1 MKHDILFRAFTV
13 SGMALVL
20 TLGAC
25 AAGKKQETAQE
36 PVVTHIVTETPVLA
50 IAQPQGVKTV
60 YFNEDLQDASARL
73 NGMQNTLDGLQGD
86 LVNTASAMQRVDAM
100 RQEIAAMHARIAEMQ
115 ARSGGPA
122 IVQQTTTIA
131 PAPLMSPEPSEPVML
146 VETTQV
152 SKPVVEA
159 KPAKAPAQIITGEN
173 GVQGV
178 RIGVHPDNVR
188 VVLDVVGKTA
198 GYSANVDASEK
209 LLTVDLP
216 NTKWAG
222 QMNATVKNNPLISS
236 WTAQDS
242 GQGSV
247 VVFTLK
253 SDAKISSQSVIKG
266 SAGKPARIVIDL
278 AK

>member
-1 MKHDILFRAFTV
+1 MKHDMIFRAFTV

-20 TLGAC
+20 ALGAC
-25 AAGKKQETAQE
+25 AAGKKQETTQE

-50 IAQPQGVKTV
+50 LAEPQGIKTV
-60 YFNEDLQDASARL
+60 YFNEDLQDAVARL
-73 NGMQNTLDGLQGD
+73 NGMQNTLDRLEGD

-100 RQEIAAMHARIAEMQ
+100 RQEIAMMHARIRDMQ
-115 ARSGGPA
+115 ARAGVPA
-122 IVQQTTTIA
+122 EMPLA
-131 PAPLMSPEPSEPVML
+131 PTPLITHEPVTV
-146 VETTQV
+146 VETTQI

-159 KPAKAPAQIITGEN
+159 KPVKAPEQIITGET

-178 RIGVHPDNVR
+178 RLGVHGDTVR
-188 VVLDVVGKTA
+188 VVLDVVGKT
-198 GYSANVDASEK
+198 GYSANVDGAEK
-209 LLTVDLP
+209 LLTIDLP

-236 WTAQDS
+236 WTAQES

-253 SDAKISSQSVIKG
+253 SDAKIASQSTLKG
-266 SAGKPARIVIDL
+266 TGTKPSRLVIDL
-278 AK
+278 AR